1 MAQKIIY
8 KKRFLK
14 KLDKLLT
21 YLEKEWSLQATS
33 DFLDKL
39 EEKIEFIKTQ
49 PETGAVTLYKNVR
62 YVLVTGKNRIY
73 YRIVEDRIE
82 VLNMIDTRRDP
93 RKNPFN
99 KK

>member
-1 MAQKIIY
+1 MAQKIVY

-14 KLDKLLT
+14 KLDRLLI
-21 YLEKEWSLQATS
+21 YLEKEWGLQAVS

-39 EEKIEFIKTQ
+39 EDKMEFIKTQ
-49 PETGAVTLYKNVR
+49 PETGSVTLYKNVR
-62 YVLVTGKNRIY
+62 SVLVTGKNRIY
-73 YRIVEDRIE
+73 YRIVKDRLE

-93 RKNPFN
+93 GKNPFN